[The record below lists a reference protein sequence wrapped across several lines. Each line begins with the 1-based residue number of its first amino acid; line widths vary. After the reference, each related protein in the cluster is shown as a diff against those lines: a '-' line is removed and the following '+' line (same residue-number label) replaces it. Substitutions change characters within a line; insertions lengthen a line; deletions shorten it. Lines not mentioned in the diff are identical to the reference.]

1 MATLILLTRSPQVCE
16 SRGLCAFFDRSDLLE
31 ISEEALR
38 DKVLASKVVITVL
51 DPHTFNSEW
60 VRLENEWAARAGV
73 PIVPVF
79 DEDRWDWKGQ
89 LDKWQR
95 VYPSF
100 FTRQAVTVSKAFRR
114 QSMQKLMQAARP
126 DCLVILSLL
135 LRVASR
141 RCRRLRDR
149 VMAVVVATTACCCV
163 APPVGVVAPPR
174 RRRCWRR
181 RRSHVRS
188 RVAGALCDGA
198 ATRAAGAREPLRRGD
213 RGGVERARR
222 RRGLAGGRNARRGQL
237 GVDDAVQP
245 ARPRPAAVACDCEL
259 HRDARRRRG
268 HARARRDLRRQ
279 GD

>member
-126 DCLVILSLL
+126 DCLVILVAAAARCLPSVSATTRSSHGGCCCDHCLL
-135 LRVASR
+135 LRCSSR
-141 RCRRLRDR
+141 RRRCSSPSASVLASTALSRALAR
-149 VMAVVVATTACCCV
+149 RRCTMRWSCHACCRSPR
-163 APPVGVVAPPR
+163 ASTTRRPR
-174 RRRCWRR
+174 RRRACA
-181 RRSHVRS
+181 S
-188 RVAGALCDGA
+188 APG
-198 ATRAAGAREPLRRGD
+198 
-213 RGGVERARR
+213 ARR
-222 RRGLAGGRNARRGQL
+222 RPKRAPRSARRGRCC
-237 GVDDAVQP
+237 ATSS
-245 ARPRPAAVACDCEL
+245 AATG
-259 HRDARRRRG
+259 RRR
-268 HARARRDLRRQ
+268 L
-279 GD
+279 

>member
-126 DCLVILSLL
+126 DCLVILVAAAARCLPSVSATTRSSHGGCCCDHCLLL
-135 LRVASR
+135 LRCSS
-141 RCRRLRDR
+141 
-149 VMAVVVATTACCCV
+149 
-163 APPVGVVAPPR
+163 R
-174 RRRCWRR
+174 RRRC
-181 RRSHVRS
+181 SSPSASVLASTALS
-188 RVAGALCDGA
+188 RAL
-198 ATRAAGAREPLRRGD
+198 
-213 RGGVERARR
+213 ARR
-222 RRGLAGGRNARRGQL
+222 RCTMRWSCHACCRSPRASTTR
-237 GVDDAVQP
+237 
-245 ARPRPAAVACDCEL
+245 RPR
-259 HRDARRRRG
+259 RR
-268 HARARRDLRRQ
+268 
-279 GD
+279 